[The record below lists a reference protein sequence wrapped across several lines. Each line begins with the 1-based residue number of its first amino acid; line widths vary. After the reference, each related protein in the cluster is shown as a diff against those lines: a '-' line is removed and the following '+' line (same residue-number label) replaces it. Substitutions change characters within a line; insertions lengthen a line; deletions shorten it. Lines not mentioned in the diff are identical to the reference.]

1 MPIKPDSVTKVPE
14 EGRPRA
20 LKVSCGKCGYGL
32 GHEFL
37 KDGPDGVG
45 SRF

>member
-1 MPIKPDSVTKVPE
+1 MSKKIEDEAQDSSD
-14 EGRPRA
+14 A
-20 LKVSCGKCGYGL
+20 FAYKVSCGKCGNPL